1 MKNWNEEEIH
11 SSPNASYFIIYQ
23 KKNYVYIYI
32 MKYTASINSR
42 IPSISFD
49 HKNRTGSY
57 RLFEKRSLTKEPA
70 SKEETL
76 RTSTILNRRSVSF
89 LRDEIETDL
98 STTRFRTVNSP
109 RV

>member
-1 MKNWNEEEIH
+1 MKNWNEEEIVIFYH
-11 SSPNASYFIIYQ
+11 LS
-23 KKNYVYIYI
+23 KKLYIYI
-32 MKYTASINSR
+32 YLTKYTASINSR
-42 IPSISFD
+42 IDSIPASISFD
-49 HKNRTGSY
+49 HKNRTSIIDY
-57 RLFEKRSLTKEPA
+57 LKRSLTKKPPP
-70 SKEETL
+70 KEETL

>member
-1 MKNWNEEEIH
+1 MKNWNKEEIH
-11 SSPNASYFIIYQ
+11 SSPNVSYFIIYQ
-23 KKNYVYIYI
+23 KKNYVYIYIYIYI

-57 RLFEKRSLTKEPA
+57 RLFEKRSLMKEPA

-76 RTSTILNRRSVSF
+76 RKRR
-89 LRDEIETDL
+89 LY
-98 STTRFRTVNSP
+98 
-109 RV
+109 